1 MLLRTVV
8 AAVTFLTRVPV
19 GRFVRIGPEDVARS
33 AWLFPAVGGAVGA
46 VCGLLAD
53 VAADWLPSLAAGA
66 LAVGAAALL
75 TGAMHLDAL
84 ADTADA
90 LGGSTRER
98 SLEIMRDHAVGAFGA
113 TALIVVCVLDAA
125 ILGALAETDDA
136 ALVGLAAG
144 AVDEPRAASA
154 LRRSPTPVPL
164 RGQGRVLAGMG
175 LATVVLGLLS
185 PVCWRCQPVRPGC
198 GQPARRLWLRRGPGR
213 SSHGTGSAVSPA
225 TCSVRRPKLA
235 ETAAL
240 VAAPPWSLADME
252 LVLVRH
258 AEPTDNARGRCYG
271 RLDVELSEAGRE
283 QCTTT
288 RGPPGRYPVAAVV

>member
-1 MLLRTVV
+1 MTGVLRTVV

-144 AVDEPRAASA
+144 AVARAAA
-154 LRRSPTPVPL
+154 LPPALLLPYARAAP
-164 RGQGRVLAGMG
+164 GQGRVLAGMG
-175 LATVVLGLLS
+175 LGTVVVGLLLA
-185 PVCWRCQPVRPGC
+185 CLLAL
-198 GQPARRLWLRRGPGR
+198 PAGEAGLWAAGAAFLVAAVLAIYARHRFGGV
-213 SSHGTGSAVSPA
+213 TGDVLGAV
-225 TCSVRRPKLA
+225 TKLA
-235 ETAAL
+235 ETGGL
-240 VAAPPWSLADME
+240 VAAAAALA
-252 LVLVRH
+252 
-258 AEPTDNARGRCYG
+258 
-271 RLDVELSEAGRE
+271 
-283 QCTTT
+283 
-288 RGPPGRYPVAAVV
+288 